1 MAVTTTVQDILN
13 GAYGKSLKN
22 QPGTIASEAT
32 ELLQVVNRIFRG
44 IYSFSARLNPI
55 FFAEEFD
62 VAEAAG
68 TWPRPEEAEAI
79 VRVED
84 STDVEVVV
92 VPFDDR
98 SAEPG
103 KLSMYEFG
111 QTFRVAGAGND
122 PAGALTFW
130 FSRRPT
136 FLTALVDTLD
146 AQWREEYNEL
156 AILELAIYLSAKD
169 GRFDEVQLFAPERD
183 RWASLL
189 GAFLQHATSNLVR
202 RFGHTNRM
210 NAETLQSIIPLFFS
224 TPNQPRGATGGGG

>member
-22 QPGTIASEAT
+22 QPGTIAAEAT
-32 ELLQVVNRIFRG
+32 ELLNVVNRIHRG
-44 IYSFSARLNPI
+44 IYAFSARLNPI
-55 FFAEEFD
+55 FFAEA
-62 VAEAAG
+62 VPITEAGG

-79 VRVED
+79 ARIED
-84 STDVEVVV
+84 SAFAEVIV

-98 SAEPG
+98 AAEPG
-103 KLSMYEFG
+103 KLSVYEFG
-111 QTFRVAGAGND
+111 QVFTVAGAGND
-122 PAGALTFW
+122 PSGDLTFW

-136 FLTALVDTLD
+136 AYTALVDTLD

-156 AILELAIYLSAKD
+156 LILELAIYLSAKD
-169 GRFDEVQLFAPERD
+169 GRFDEVGLWVPERD

-189 GAFLQHATSNLVR
+189 GAFLQHATSNLVK